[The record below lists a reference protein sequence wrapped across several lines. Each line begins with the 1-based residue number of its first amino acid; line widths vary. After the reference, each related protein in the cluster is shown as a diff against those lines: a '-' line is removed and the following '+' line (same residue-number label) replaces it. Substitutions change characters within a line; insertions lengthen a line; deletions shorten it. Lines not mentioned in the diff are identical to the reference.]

1 MVIAQKLARTSRKT
15 FIWLTRPLISFGV
28 TLSSGDI
35 APPPNPGMN
44 IEGPLAPISPS
55 KWKMFVLTALYP
67 LALTSSPR
75 ACSTNHALDGGKGKG
90 EG

>member
-28 TLSSGDI
+28 TLSSVDI

-55 KWKMFVLTALYP
+55 K
-67 LALTSSPR
+67 
-75 ACSTNHALDGGKGKG
+75 
-90 EG
+90 